1 MSGFNLSF
9 QPWLSWPWFWV
20 LCAVAGL
27 LALVL
32 VYLRRRGWPLRLFS
46 LTLVLAAIANPLFS
60 TEDRQP
66 LSDIVAVVV
75 DDSDSQN
82 IGKRR
87 EQTAAALAE
96 VEKRL
101 AALGNTEMRLGRTV
115 TGTTADSD
123 GTRVFSA
130 LEKLVERI
138 PAERYGGAI
147 IISDGQIHDVPTK
160 LSPQLASG
168 PIQALLSGSKSET
181 DRRVVIDQAP
191 RFAITGQPRDVT
203 FHVEDTPATTG
214 PITITLRLPNGEE
227 SLLELSPNTPH
238 TLSVAIDHAGQNL
251 LQIEAAPRENEVT
264 LTNNKALV
272 QIKGIR
278 DRLRVLLVSGEPHPG
293 ERTWRN
299 LLKSDAAVDLVHFT
313 ILRPPEKQ
321 DGTQTKEL
329 SLIAF
334 PTRELFLDKI
344 KGFDLVI
351 FDRYRMQSI
360 LPDSYLANVSS
371 YVREGGA
378 VLISSGP
385 DLAAI
390 DGLFSTPLADIMPA
404 TPTGEITEQAF
415 RPEVTKDGFRHP
427 VSQGLLGSNNA
438 TTAPTWGRWFRVINA
453 NTLPEANTLMQG
465 PDQKP
470 LLVLSH
476 VGQGRV
482 AQFLSD
488 HGWLWARGYEG
499 GGPQIEL
506 LRRLAHWLMKEPD
519 LEEEALLARQEG
531 QNILIE
537 RRTLAD
543 ATEMVE
549 LKAPDGS
556 LQKLE
561 LKEATPGLFT
571 ARIPMK
577 IPGLYTA
584 SDGKL
589 TTLAVIGATDA
600 KESSDV
606 RATPDKIAGILAAS
620 RSGAFWLEDGLLR
633 LTKAKPGSL
642 MAGSGW
648 AGIKDNGQYR
658 VTAIREIPLFAT
670 LASLALL
677 LIAITGMWFRE
688 GR

>member
-9 QPWLSWPWFWV
+9 APYLAWPLFWA
-20 LCAVAGL
+20 LCAVATL
-27 LALVL
+27 LALAL
-32 VYLRRRGWPLRLFS
+32 IYLRRRGWPLRLFS
-46 LTLVLAAIANPLFS
+46 LALVVAAIANPLVS
-60 TEDRQP
+60 TEDRQD
-66 LSDIVAVVV
+66 LTDIVAVVV
-75 DDSDSQN
+75 DDSESQN

-96 VEKRL
+96 IEKRI
-101 AALGNTEMRLGRTV
+101 ATLGNTELRIGRTV

-123 GTRVFSA
+123 GTRVFAA

-138 PAERYGGAI
+138 PAERYAGAI

-160 LSPQLASG
+160 LAPQLSTS
-168 PIQALLSGSKSET
+168 PIQALLSGSKKET

-191 RFAITGQPRDVT
+191 RFAITGQPQDVT
-203 FHVEDTPATTG
+203 FHIEDTPSTTG
-214 PITITLRLPNGEE
+214 TITITLRLPNGEE
-227 SLLELSPNTPH
+227 SILELAPNTPH
-238 TLSVAIDHAGQNL
+238 TLSVDIGHAGQNL

-321 DGTQTKEL
+321 DGTLTKEL

-360 LPDSYLANVSS
+360 LPDSYLANVTN

-390 DGLFSTPLADIMPA
+390 DGLFSTPLADIMAA

-415 RPEVTKDGFRHP
+415 KPQVTRQGFRHP
-427 VSQGLLGSNNA
+427 VSQGLQGSNSD

-453 NTLPEANTLMQG
+453 NPMPEANTLMEG

-470 LLVLSH
+470 LLVLSR
-476 VGQGRV
+476 VGEGRV

-519 LEEEALLARQEG
+519 LEEEALLLRQQG

-543 ATEMVE
+543 KTEPVE
-549 LKAPDGS
+549 LKSPEGDV
-556 LQKLE
+556 QKLD
-561 LKEATPGLFT
+561 LKETSPGLFT
-571 ARIPMK
+571 VRLPMK
-577 IPGLYTA
+577 TPGLYSAT
-584 SDGKL
+584 DGTL
-589 TTLAVIGATDA
+589 TTLAVVGATDT
-600 KESSDV
+600 KEASDV
-606 RATPDKIAGILAAS
+606 HATPDKLAGIIATQ
-620 RSGAFWLEDGLLR
+620 RSGAFWIEDGLPR

-648 AGIKDNGQYR
+648 AGIKENGQYR
-658 VTAIREIPLFAT
+658 VTSIREIPLFAT